1 VILDEDGNLAFA
13 TPGELGLDMHAKAEL
28 LGERSWT
35 APTLS
40 GTTLYVRDRHH
51 ITAVELGK

>member
-1 VILDEDGNLAFA
+1 VS
-13 TPGELGLDMHAKAEL
+13 L

-40 GTTLYVRDRHH
+40 GTTLYVRDRKQ
-51 ITAVELGK
+51 ILALELGK